1 MADNTSHPTHYQ
13 VLGVHESASLETIR
27 KAYRS
32 LAKRHHPDM
41 GGSVREMH
49 RISNAY
55 DVLKDASSRSAYDK
69 TLHKTPEPKREAPVK
84 PRQPSV
90 EEYIAHE
97 RVMVADARRAGLK
110 TLFGGIAIVVVGL
123 IITGIGYNSAEEGGT
138 YTVFYGLYLWG
149 GYLIIKA
156 WYALLTP
163 YAALHRALDTDK
175 VKYPFYLEKNSSPG
189 RSIIIIIVSIVA
201 IIILLSLL
209 SSGSGSSSVPSST
222 AAPTSTGASA
232 TPTSNSTSLK
242 STYDSCIATYDSL
255 AAQLKSIEDQMA
267 IYDSY
272 DNPDGYNALV
282 PRQNSL
288 VETVNATAAECES
301 DRTAYNNSL

>member
-1 MADNTSHPTHYQ
+1 MADTTSHPTYYQ
-13 VLGVHESASLETIR
+13 VLGVHESASLESIR

-32 LAKRHHPDM
+32 LAKKHHPDM

-49 RISNAY
+49 KISNAY

-69 TLHKTPEPKREAPVK
+69 TLHKISEPKREAPVK
-84 PRQPSV
+84 PPTPTV
-90 EEYIAHE
+90 AEYIALE
-97 RVMVADARRAGLK
+97 RAMLSDARRAGFKL
-110 TLFGGIAIVVVGL
+110 LFGGIAIVVIGL
-123 IITGIGYNSAEEGGT
+123 IITAVGYNSAEEGST

-189 RSIIIIIVSIVA
+189 RAAAIIIVSIVA
-201 IIILLSLL
+201 IIILISLL
-209 SSGSGSSSVPSST
+209 SSSSGSTSTPSST

-232 TPTSNSTSLK
+232 TSTSGSTSLK
-242 STYDSCIATYDSL
+242 NAYDSCIATYDSL
-255 AAQLKSIEDQMA
+255 AAQLKSVEDQMA

-288 VETVNATAAECES
+288 VESVNTKAAECES

>member
-49 RISNAY
+49 KISNAY
-55 DVLKDASSRSAYDK
+55 DVLKDTSSRSAYDK
-69 TLHKTPEPKREAPVK
+69 TLHKKPEPKRQAPVK
-84 PRQPSV
+84 PRTPTV

-97 RVMVADARRAGLK
+97 RTMVADARRVGAK

-123 IITGIGYNSAEEGGT
+123 IITGIGYNSAEEGST

-149 GYLIIKA
+149 GYLIIKG

-189 RSIIIIIVSIVA
+189 RAVTIILISVISIIILI
-201 IIILLSLL
+201 SLL
-209 SSGSGSSSVPSST
+209 SSGSGSTSTPSPT
-222 AAPTSTGASA
+222 LTPTSAGASA
-232 TPTSNSTSLK
+232 TQMSGSTSLK
-242 STYDSCIATYDSL
+242 STYDSCVATYDSL
-255 AAQLKSIEDQMA
+255 AAQLKNIEDQMA

-288 VETVNATAAECES
+288 VETVNAKAAECES
-301 DRTAYNNSL
+301 NRTAYNNSL